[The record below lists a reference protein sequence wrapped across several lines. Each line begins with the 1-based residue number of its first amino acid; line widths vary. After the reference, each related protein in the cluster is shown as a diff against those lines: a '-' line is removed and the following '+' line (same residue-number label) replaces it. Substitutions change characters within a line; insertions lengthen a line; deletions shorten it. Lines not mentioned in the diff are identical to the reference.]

1 MTLLR
6 FIKMKTF
13 CVKCLAMKSSM
24 LEEARR
30 FKDARNKSLHFN
42 LAEDVRCPYFW
53 TLEEF
58 PPFISIRLPS
68 S

>member
-1 MTLLR
+1 
-6 FIKMKTF
+6 
-13 CVKCLAMKSSM
+13 MKSSM